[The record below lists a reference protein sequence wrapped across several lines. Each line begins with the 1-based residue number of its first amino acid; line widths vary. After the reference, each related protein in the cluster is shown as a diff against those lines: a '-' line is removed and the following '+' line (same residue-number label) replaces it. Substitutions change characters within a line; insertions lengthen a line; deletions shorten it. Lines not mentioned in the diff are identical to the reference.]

1 MSVLAFLWWRK
12 YRKKQVAA
20 ISTGKDDNT
29 ADNSQLYMQQKAE
42 LEDEDRRKHELDAQE
57 KIFEMDGDMIH
68 EMPVASR
75 GQRLGQTQELRGEE
89 FSKELP
95 SS

>member
-1 MSVLAFLWWRK
+1 MSVLALLLWRK

-20 ISTGKDDNT
+20 TSTEKDDNT

-42 LEDEDRRKHELDAQE
+42 LEDEDRSRHELGAQE
-57 KIFEMDGDMIH
+57 KISEMDGDMIH

-75 GQRLGQTQELRGEE
+75 GQGLGQTQELRGEE